1 MLRRL
6 KAVVKKV
13 RTDGIISGIRW
24 LIIKIYRRMLPHRQT
39 IRFADLGEISSDG
52 FSMPDNIKIQRFHS
66 RDQMNKEDLKI
77 LLESETELMGSAASN
92 LIHQRFEKGG
102 ILWLIKV
109 DNNLAGYRWT
119 IVKDPITPTYVP
131 HTEKDVHVIA
141 TELFKEYRGKNL
153 FILFTKHMMITLKNE
168 GFKRVFS
175 ETYLWNKRA
184 DNALSKIEYYRKI
197 GIARRFSFFGRNI
210 VIWYDMSN
218 KINRR

>member
-6 KAVVKKV
+6 KAIVKKV

-24 LIIKIYRRMLPHRQT
+24 LITKIYRRILPHRQT
-39 IRFADLGEISSDG
+39 IRFTDLSEISSDG
-52 FSMPDNIKIQRFHS
+52 FSIPDNIQIQRLHS

-77 LLESETELMGSAASN
+77 LIESETELMGSAANN
-92 LIHQRFEKGG
+92 LINKRFDKGG

-109 DNNLAGYRWT
+109 DNHLAGYRWT
-119 IVKDPITPTYVP
+119 IVKDPLSRTYVP

-141 TELFKEYRGKNL
+141 TELFKEYRGQNL
-153 FILFTKHMMITLKNE
+153 FILFTKYMMITLKNE

-175 ETYLWNKRA
+175 EIYLWNKRA
-184 DNALSKIEYYRKI
+184 EHAISKIEYYRKI
-197 GIARRFSFFGRNI
+197 GIARRFNFFGRNI

-218 KINRR
+218 KMNRR